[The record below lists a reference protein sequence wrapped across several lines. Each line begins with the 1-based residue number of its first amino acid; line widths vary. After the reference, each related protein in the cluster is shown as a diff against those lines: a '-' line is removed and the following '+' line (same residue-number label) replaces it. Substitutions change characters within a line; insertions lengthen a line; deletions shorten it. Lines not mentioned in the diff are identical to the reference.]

1 MPETSYFNYEECLN
15 RRMLEELV
23 EIIEEERGLAEAE
36 LRDRALKQAVPA
48 KISGISENLA
58 VLSFGGDLRLDV
70 GDVVGYV
77 TFGDV
82 ERLGVVV
89 EARPNTLVVSLE
101 ATHFQVGDE
110 LRIFES
116 ESLISYDLQLEAL
129 QKVWTG
135 GSGVEERLYDL
146 MFGDLEL
153 PELKRTVTLKDK
165 RLLKNG
171 AFVDSFL
178 DDSQVRAVESILSLE
193 DGEFVLIIGP
203 PGTGKTQVIAKAA
216 YELARRGEKVLITS
230 HTNRAV
236 DTAIEN
242 LPLSLALRVGRPEK
256 VLRKEYLLG
265 RRAEA
270 ALGERLKELRRRIS
284 SAANVEELSATLAE
298 RSRLLRDVSG
308 RLVETTPII
317 GATLIKSQ
325 LFPLRDMMFDTVFID
340 ECSQA
345 SIPLAL
351 LGTLKARKWIFIGDH
366 KQMLPIFRGRSGRRR
381 QERYSAFNHLLRKY
395 QRRSL
400 WLERHYRSH
409 AEIIGFSQRHFYEGR
424 IRPVERC
431 RTLKLD
437 VSGWE
442 TLDGGEVL
450 NPKKPVVFVHV
461 ESEER
466 QRGGSRLNDAEA
478 EVCVQ
483 LAKMLA
489 TCLEN
494 AERRIAIITPYDAQ
508 KKFIREL
515 AEDAGLK
522 LAEAGVEGRGVEIDT
537 VDAFQGRQK
546 DVVIFSVTSTE
557 DVSFAADPNR
567 LNVAFTRPI
576 YKLIVVGNVLSAYK
590 NEILASFVDY
600 CLDRSS
606 VYGWE
611 ERRWVND
618 EVAAFKDF
626 IKQML
631 SQEAERGY
639 QDERIYVSELGGC
652 MRRSWFRRKLREL
665 QKPNLG
671 DALRLF
677 LGRLFHE
684 LVEESYFM
692 REVPVVWEF
701 SADAEGEGG
710 GSMLTLAG
718 RIDAVDGKKVVE
730 FKSKSPKSFSYVM
743 KNGPLQEDEEQVRF
757 YAAAGGYE
765 RALLIYHEFQPKL
778 KLSDF
783 LQPERLRMRVAAAL
797 EQGRFRCYEV
807 DLTKV
812 ETTLRRYEALASKLH
827 RALVTNTPPE
837 GNRRFCKFCEFREL
851 CEDFEKNEQRA

>member
-1 MPETSYFNYEECLN
+1 MGSGGMF
-15 RRMLEELV
+15 EELV

-48 KISGISENLA
+48 EISAVSENLA

-70 GDVVGYV
+70 GDVIGYV
-77 TFGDV
+77 SYGDV
-82 ERLGVVV
+82 GRLGVVV
-89 EARPNTLVVSLE
+89 EARPGTLLVSLE
-101 ATHFQVGDE
+101 ATHLQAGDAI
-110 LRIFES
+110 RIFES

-135 GSGVEERLYDL
+135 GSGVEGRLYDL

-153 PELKRTVTLKDK
+153 PELRRTVTLKD
-165 RLLKNG
+165 RRVLRNG
-171 AFVDSFL
+171 AFADSFL

-216 YELARRGEKVLITS
+216 YELAGRGEKVLITS

-242 LPLSLALRVGRPEK
+242 LPLSLALRVGRPER

-270 ALGERLKELRRRIS
+270 VLGERLRELRRRIS
-284 SAANVEELSATLAE
+284 SAADVGELSATLTE

-308 RLVETTPII
+308 RLVETAPII

-325 LFPLRDMMFDTVFID
+325 LFPLRGVTFDTVLID

-351 LGTLKARKWIFIGDH
+351 LGALKARKWVFIGDH
-366 KQMLPIFRGRSGRRR
+366 RQMLPIFRGRLGRRR

-395 QRRSL
+395 RGRSL

-424 IRPVERC
+424 IEPVERC
-431 RTLKLD
+431 RTLRLD

-442 TLDGGEVL
+442 ALDGGEVL
-450 NPKKPVVFVHV
+450 SPEKPVVFVHV
-461 ESEER
+461 EGEER
-466 QRGGSRLNDAEA
+466 RRGGSRLNDAEA
-478 EVCVQ
+478 EACVR
-483 LAKMLA
+483 LARMLA
-489 TCLEN
+489 ACLEN
-494 AERRIAIITPYDAQ
+494 AEKRIAIITPYDAQ
-508 KKFIREL
+508 KKLIREL
-515 AEDAGLK
+515 AEGAGLR
-522 LAEAGVEGRGVEIDT
+522 LAGAGVGGEGVEIDT

-590 NEILASFVDY
+590 DEVLASFVDY
-600 CLDRSS
+600 CLERRS

-626 IKQML
+626 IGRML
-631 SQEAERGY
+631 AEEAEREY
-639 QDERIYVSELGGC
+639 RDERIYVSELGGC

-671 DALRLF
+671 DALRLL

-684 LVEESYFM
+684 LVEESYSM

-701 SADAEGEGG
+701 PADAGG
-710 GSMLTLAG
+710 GGGGAGASASGGGVLTLAG
-718 RIDAVDGKKVVE
+718 RIDAVDGGKVVE

-743 KNGPLQEDEEQVRF
+743 RNGPLQEDEEQVRF

-783 LQPERLRMRVAAAL
+783 LHPERLRMRVAAAL
-797 EQGRFRCYEV
+797 ERGRFRCYEV
-807 DLTKV
+807 DLS
-812 ETTLRRYEALASKLH
+812 EGEATLRRYEALASKLH

-851 CEDFEKNEQRA
+851 CEDFERSERQ